1 MAFGYKVLGQA
12 APANTSVADAYAVP
26 VGKEAILS
34 SIAIANVTNAAAV
47 YEIYVRINGATAAAS
62 NALVFD
68 ASAGANS
75 TTVIQA
81 GITLSAGDIISVQTA
96 TANALTFHVFG
107 TEVTA

>member
-12 APANTSVADAYAVP
+12 APANTSITTAYTVP
-26 VGKEAILS
+26 TGKEAIVS
-34 SIAIANVTNAAAV
+34 SIAVANVTGTAAL
-47 YEIYVRINGATAAAS
+47 YEVYVRVGGAAAAAS

-81 GITLSAGDIISVQTA
+81 GITLSAGDIISVQA
-96 TANALTFHVFG
+96 SVGNAITFHVFG
-107 TEVTA
+107 TEVA